1 MHRVFF
7 STARAGLPRMSLRGL
22 PLALAALLALTASA
36 CMAPSAK
43 QSSAAGPAGEQ
54 TARAG
59 PGSQSGAGGE
69 KEQGKPSSWWQRMT
83 RSHKEPKEKPW
94 IYGDVRKGKGLLGD
108 SEHGYTLYRKGEA
121 DGSSGPSKPAKV
133 RR

>member
-7 STARAGLPRMSLRGL
+7 STARAGLPRTAIRGL

-54 TARAG
+54 TARA
-59 PGSQSGAGGE
+59 QEGE

-83 RSHKEPKEKPW
+83 RSHKEPKDKPW